1 MTDAPPATTQ
11 TVVVAPAARAAWKEL
26 IPVVALLL
34 TIVGLVWG
42 GGRLSGNIEENTRRI
57 VTLEQRADRRD
68 DQMADLR
75 ERIGSMDAKLDL
87 LVKRTA
93 AEQH

>member
-1 MTDAPPATTQ
+1 MTDTPTATA
-11 TVVVAPAARAAWKEL
+11 VVVAPPARASWKDF
-26 IPVVALLL
+26 IPVLALLA
-34 TIVGLVWG
+34 TIIGFVWG
-42 GGRLSGNIEENTRRI
+42 GGRLSSNIEENTRRI
-57 VTLEQRADRRD
+57 VALEHRADRRD

-93 AEQH
+93 AEQQ

>member
-1 MTDAPPATTQ
+1 VTDTPTATA
-11 TVVVAPAARAAWKEL
+11 VVVAPHARTSLKDL
-26 IPVVALLL
+26 VPVIALLL
-34 TIVGLVWG
+34 TIVALIWG
-42 GGRLSGNIEENTRRI
+42 GGRLSGSVEENTRRI
-57 VTLEQRADRRD
+57 VELEQRANRRD